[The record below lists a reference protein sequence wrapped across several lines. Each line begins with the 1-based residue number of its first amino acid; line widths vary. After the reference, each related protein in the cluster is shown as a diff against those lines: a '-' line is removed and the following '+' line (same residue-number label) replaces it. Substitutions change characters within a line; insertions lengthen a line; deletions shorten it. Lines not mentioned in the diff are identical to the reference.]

1 MKIHSLT
8 LEGFGPF
15 KTKQTIDFDAL
26 SEDRLFML
34 EGPTGS
40 GKSSII
46 DAIVYAL
53 YGDTAQ
59 QGAGKA
65 ANAAGSKSETDRMSQ
80 HRIRSDY
87 CGIDDPTEVT
97 LEFSN
102 GNGRY
107 RIRRVPALP
116 RLKRDGTEDLSNPKA
131 ELMFIRPEALPVTG
145 PREVARRINEIVG
158 LDEKQFNQ
166 LIVLPQGKFTTFLFA
181 DRNSRELILT
191 DIFRTFFYDR
201 LAQELSARK
210 KKFEDDIKVQ
220 ENELSH
226 YVRNLQGIKG
236 AKDDKDWGALLTALK
251 NPAEVRSVQD
261 ALIEGLSADMYLDIE
276 SQEEELEDA
285 KKSETALQAKKTLLD
300 QELTSIGE
308 IKSFAS
314 ELESLKKN
322 DASIDKKEA
331 QLKVISQ
338 IEPLVGTIDEYSK
351 AEKALLDAKR
361 EIPKAFLNSSSK
373 EIRSKI
379 EKVNSDLN
387 QLEKELSKDED
398 LDDQIET
405 LSEKIDDGEEIE
417 VAKKELEAARK
428 RLPSLE
434 VKLEK
439 SKKALADYK
448 KNRTVSGASTLAKTL
463 KAGHPCPVCGSKEHP
478 KKAKGES
485 YDEEHELALE
495 EQRDSASEALAEC
508 KSEIRS
514 LSEKA
519 RKKVPDLKSLRSKL
533 ELLEKRQ
540 STFDEKQERRD
551 ELDSEIEELNE
562 AFDLLLEFEAAKKT
576 FDSLERQLAPQVKK
590 HEVKSAK
597 DLKSLISA
605 SAETL
610 KSSIDKHKSEKARLK
625 GLIEQEKYQ
634 KLRDSEIVKGDL
646 AKLNTELSIVKK
658 RISEITGLKATA
670 DNTNNLIDESRKG
683 LTKALDTLEEL
694 RINGK
699 DVIDLEAISRGAG
712 RNKQDLKLQRYVL
725 QEKLELVLERASGIL
740 YKISGGKYEFKLQSE
755 KLKGQ
760 LGKSGLGITVLDL
773 YAGKERPAETL
784 SGGEAFYSSLAL
796 ALGLAEVI
804 RADRGGLELGTL
816 FIDEGFGSLDEDKL
830 DEVLQVIESLGASN
844 RIIGVISHVE
854 SMKGRIPARL
864 EVRSTP
870 AGPST
875 TRLVGVMI

>member
-1 MKIHSLT
+1 
-8 LEGFGPF
+8 
-15 KTKQTIDFDAL
+15 L
-26 SEDRLFML
+26 SR
-34 EGPTGS
+34 
-40 GKSSII
+40 
-46 DAIVYAL
+46 
-53 YGDTAQ
+53 
-59 QGAGKA
+59 
-65 ANAAGSKSETDRMSQ
+65 
-80 HRIRSDY
+80 
-87 CGIDDPTEVT
+87 
-97 LEFSN
+97 
-102 GNGRY
+102 
-107 RIRRVPALP
+107 
-116 RLKRDGTEDLSNPKA
+116 
-131 ELMFIRPEALPVTG
+131 
-145 PREVARRINEIVG
+145 
-158 LDEKQFNQ
+158 
-166 LIVLPQGKFTTFLFA
+166 
-181 DRNSRELILT
+181 
-191 DIFRTFFYDR
+191 
-201 LAQELSARK
+201 
-210 KKFEDDIKVQ
+210 
-220 ENELSH
+220 
-226 YVRNLQGIKG
+226 
-236 AKDDKDWGALLTALK
+236 
-251 NPAEVRSVQD
+251 
-261 ALIEGLSADMYLDIE
+261 
-276 SQEEELEDA
+276 
-285 KKSETALQAKKTLLD
+285 
-300 QELTSIGE
+300 
-308 IKSFAS
+308 
-314 ELESLKKN
+314 
-322 DASIDKKEA
+322 
-331 QLKVISQ
+331 
-338 IEPLVGTIDEYSK
+338 
-351 AEKALLDAKR
+351 
-361 EIPKAFLNSSSK
+361 
-373 EIRSKI
+373 
-379 EKVNSDLN
+379 
-387 QLEKELSKDED
+387 DED
-398 LDDQIET
+398 LDEQIET
-405 LSEKIDDGEEIE
+405 LSEKIEVGEDIE
-417 VAKKELEAARK
+417 VAKKELKAARK
-428 RLPSLE
+428 QLPPLE

-495 EQRDSASEALAEC
+495 EERDSANDALAEC
-508 KSEIRS
+508 KSEIKS
-514 LSEKA
+514 LTERA

-533 ELLEKRQ
+533 AILEKRQ
-540 STFDEKQERRD
+540 STLDEKQERRD
-551 ELDSEIEELNE
+551 ELASKVEEMNE
-562 AFDLLLEFEAAKKT
+562 AFDLLLEFEAAKKS

-610 KSSIDKHKSEKARLK
+610 KSSIDKHKGDKARLQ

-634 KLRDSEIVKGDL
+634 IVRDLEIVKGEL
-646 AKLNTELSIVKK
+646 AKVSTELLNVKTL
-658 RISEITGLKATA
+658 ISDITGIKATA
-670 DNTNNLIDESRKG
+670 DKTNDLIDESRKG
-683 LTKALDTLEEL
+683 LAKALDTLEEL

-699 DVIDLEAISRGAG
+699 EVIDLEAISRGAG
-712 RNKQDLKLQRYVL
+712 RNKLDLKLQRYVL